1 MPGKKAPIALYREA
15 LHLGGLLLVGLGTV
29 LMAMSKLGISV
40 ASSITYV
47 LWQIWPQLSWGT
59 WTYGFQTVLVLLLI
73 ILLRRFKWAY
83 AISYAV
89 ALAFSILIDLFNR
102 ALSVLPVDGLLLRSL
117 SFGSGLLVLQ
127 IGVAL
132 MVFSSLPLMPL
143 DLFVRELA
151 QAKGIPF
158 GRAKWVNDLSYIV
171 IAALL
176 MVFML
181 REWIGIGV
189 GTLLAAVVNG
199 PAIGFWM
206 RQMQSRVVLKSI
218 FKKNP

>member
-1 MPGKKAPIALYREA
+1 MPGEKAPIHVYREA
-15 LHLGGLLLVGLGTV
+15 LHFGGLLLVGLGTV

-59 WTYGFQTVLVLLLI
+59 WTYGFQTVLILLLI

-83 AISYAV
+83 VMSYAV
-89 ALAFSILIDLFNR
+89 ALAFSVVIDLFNR
-102 ALSVLPVDGLLLRSL
+102 VLSVLPANSLLMRSL
-117 SFGSGLLVLQ
+117 SFGSGLLTLQ
-127 IGVAL
+127 LGVAL

-143 DLFVRELA
+143 DLFVREIA

-176 MVFML
+176 MVFVL
-181 REWIGIGV
+181 RQWIGIGF

-206 RQMQSRVVLKSI
+206 RQMQSRIVLKSI
-218 FKKNP
+218 LKGSP